1 MLGLC
6 DRWHKLPSEVL
17 AEPAEMLRLLT
28 IAQYERRD
36 DDDGCS

>member
-1 MLGLC
+1 VIRLC

-28 IAQYERRD
+28 ITELGGRGDRD
-36 DDDGCS
+36 A